1 MSDLI
6 RNALRR
12 KLAALE
18 ESGAPERA
26 DRLRERLAE
35 SAPLPEAPQEAA
47 PEPTG
52 LDAVA
57 FASPAARAAAD
68 EAGMDAEAF
77 KRRRK
82 SSEAGFTKADVE
94 RIAAATSDDDEA
106 VE

>member
-1 MSDLI
+1 MGDLL
-6 RNALRR
+6 RAALRR
-12 KLAALE
+12 KLMAAE
-18 ESGAPERA
+18 ASSDAERIRA
-26 DRLRERLAE
+26 LRERLGDAAPAAE
-35 SAPLPEAPQEAA
+35 S
-47 PEPTG
+47 EPAG

-68 EAGMDAEAF
+68 EAGMDADAF

-82 SSEAGFTKADVE
+82 SSEAGFTKSDVE